1 MAEQNTETAT
11 TDVESTYTSPGND
24 PKNMQ
29 EVTQYVSF
37 PFHEVTLSW
46 LFIFYEPRFYTSQ

>member
-1 MAEQNTETAT
+1 MAEQNTDNVVSE
-11 TDVESTYTSPGND
+11 VENTYSTPAND

-37 PFHEVTLSW
+37 
-46 LFIFYEPRFYTSQ
+46 IYQ